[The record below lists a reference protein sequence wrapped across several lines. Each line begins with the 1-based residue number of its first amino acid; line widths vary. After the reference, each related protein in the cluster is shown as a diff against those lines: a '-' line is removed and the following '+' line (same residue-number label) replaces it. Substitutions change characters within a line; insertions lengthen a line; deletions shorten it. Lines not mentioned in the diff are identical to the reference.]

1 MVPHRHKEGYRKGDL
16 SYPKHLVL
24 YIEWENRD
32 INVVERANTK
42 KFSKLNNIMTPL
54 ILLKF
59 FSEDVLGDMIVGYT
73 KLYNHRGKPI
83 LMFEVTNEKVRF
95 FLSMLLCSG

>member
-1 MVPHRHKEGYRKGDL
+1 
-16 SYPKHLVL
+16 
-24 YIEWENRD
+24 
-32 INVVERANTK
+32 
-42 KFSKLNNIMTPL
+42 MTPL

-59 FSEDVLGDMIVGYT
+59 VSEDVLGDMIVGYT

-95 FLSMLLCSG
+95 FLSMLLCSGWQKFPDQKYVGRQPQYIFVSKVWLNDS